1 MIRVKEARWRISSI
15 FSGKKAMTELAYPKT
30 TASAAKLE
38 RPRLPPEGKRDYLDD
53 HPFDLVKY
61 SLPKDIL
68 VEEVMIPMR
77 DGIRLAANVFR
88 RKAGPPMPVI
98 TTMTPYGKDQYDLW
112 NLFQDAPVGTVPGGG
127 GFYLGRIE
135 ISDRCAF
142 EGPDPGFWVPNGYA
156 VVLVDQ
162 PGRGRS
168 ESNPENTPGPE
179 ARWRDVMS
187 WLEAQA
193 WCTGK
198 VAMSGVSALC
208 ATQWI
213 AAKAEAPPQ
222 LKAIIPW
229 EGINE
234 TGPGGGYG
242 GIPETAFSRW
252 LETDMMIPFINP
264 DTAAPEPYIRDW
276 KFDVASITV
285 PALVCASFSDQELHS
300 WDTFGAF
307 TKLKSRYKWLFNHRR
322 QKWGAYY
329 GKEETALQKRF
340 LDRFLGGDESAMDGI
355 SPVRLEINT
364 NRFAYKVLHSN
375 DWPIEGTQYKS
386 LYLDAG
392 SGSLRDAAAKDH
404 ATAMIAP
411 SPVADPANRA
421 VFDFKFDQATDLVGH
436 MALKLFVEA
445 EDTDDVDLFVG
456 IEKLDRDGN
465 ELHFFGASGGNANAP
480 VARGWLRTSWRDI
493 DPARSTEWRPVLSM
507 ARRRRLS
514 PKEIV
519 EADIAIMPSGTTFE
533 AGETLRLVI
542 QCWTVRGQWEGG
554 ETREWDSLKAGRGR
568 IHTGG
573 EHASRL
579 LIPVVAF
586 EPR

>member
-1 MIRVKEARWRISSI
+1 MSR
-15 FSGKKAMTELAYPKT
+15 LAYSRSR
-30 TASAAKLE
+30 ASTGTLE
-38 RPRLPPEGKRDYLDD
+38 RPRLPPEGERDYLDD
-53 HPFDLVKY
+53 HPFDLIKHP
-61 SLPKDIL
+61 LPADIL

-88 RKAGPPMPVI
+88 RKGGPPMPVV

-112 NLFQDAPVGTVPGGG
+112 NLFRDAPAGTVPGGG
-127 GFYLGRIE
+127 GFYLGHIE
-135 ISDRCAF
+135 ISDRTAF
-142 EGPDPGFWVPNGYA
+142 EAPDPGFWVPNGYA

-162 PGRGRS
+162 PGRGKS
-168 ESNPENTPGPE
+168 ESNPASTPGPE
-179 ARWRDVMS
+179 ARWRDVMG
-187 WLEAQA
+187 WLEQQA

-264 DTAAPEPYIRDW
+264 NAAAPEPYIRDW

-285 PALVCASFSDQELHS
+285 PALVCASFSDQELHT

-329 GKEETALQKRF
+329 GKEEMALQKRF
-340 LDRFLGGDESAMDGI
+340 LDRFLKGDERAMDGVP
-355 SPVRLEINT
+355 PVRMEINS
-364 NRFAYKVLHSN
+364 NRFKYKVVHATS
-375 DWPIEGTQYKS
+375 WPVEETRYRS
-386 LYLDAG
+386 LYLDAT
-392 SGSLRDAAAKDH
+392 SHSLQLAPPAVRGAA
-404 ATAMIAP
+404 MFAP

-421 VFDFKFDQATDLVGH
+421 VFDFKFDRDTDLVGH
-436 MALKLFVEA
+436 MALKLFIEG
-445 EDTDDVDLFVG
+445 EDTDDVDLFLGV
-456 IEKLDRDGN
+456 EKLDRDGN
-465 ELHFFGASGGNANAP
+465 ELYFFSASGGNANGP
-480 VARGWLRTSWRDI
+480 VARGWLRASWRELD
-493 DPARSTEWRPVLSM
+493 AKRSTEWRPVLSM
-507 ARRRRLS
+507 KARKPLS
-514 PKEIV
+514 PGEIV
-519 EADIAIMPSGTTFE
+519 ETDIAIMPSGTTFK
-533 AGETLRLVI
+533 AGETLRLAI
-542 QCWTVRGQWEGG
+542 QCWSVRGQWEGG
-554 ETREWDSLKAGRGR
+554 ETREWDAIKVGRCR
-568 IHTGG
+568 VHTGDR
-573 EHASRL
+573 HASRL

-586 EPR
+586 EGA

>member
-1 MIRVKEARWRISSI
+1 VSEP
-15 FSGKKAMTELAYPKT
+15 AYPKT
-30 TASAAKLE
+30 AASAKKLE
-38 RPRLPPEGKRDYLDD
+38 RPPLPPEGVRDYLDD
-53 HPFDLVKY
+53 HPFDLVKFP
-61 SLPKDIL
+61 LPGDIL

-88 RKAGPPMPVI
+88 RNAGPPMPVI
-98 TTMTPYGKDQYDLW
+98 TTMTPYGKDQYELW

-156 VVLVDQ
+156 VVLIDQ

-168 ESNPENTPGPE
+168 ESNPTNTPGPE
-179 ARWRDVMS
+179 ARWKDVMA
-187 WLEAQA
+187 WLEQQA

-252 LETDMMIPFINP
+252 LETDMMIPFINKNA
-264 DTAAPEPYIRDW
+264 AAPEPYIRDW

-285 PALVCASFSDQELHS
+285 PALVCASFSDQELHT

-340 LDRFLGGDESAMDGI
+340 LDRFLAGDERAMDGVP
-355 SPVRLEINT
+355 PVRLEINT
-364 NRFAYKVLHSN
+364 NRFAHKVVHANS
-375 DWPIEGTQYKS
+375 WPIEGTQYKS
-386 LYLDAG
+386 LYLDAA
-392 SGSLRDAAAKDH
+392 SRSLGEAVPKADAAA
-404 ATAMIAP
+404 TIAP
-411 SPVADPANRA
+411 SPAADPANRA
-421 VFDFKFDQATDLVGH
+421 TFDFKFDKDTDLVGH
-436 MALKLFVEA
+436 MALKLFIEA
-445 EDTDDVDLFVG
+445 EGTDDVDLFVG
-456 IEKLDRDGN
+456 VEKLDRDGN
-465 ELHFFGASGGNANAP
+465 ELYFFSASGGNANGP
-480 VARGWLRTSWRDI
+480 VARGWLRASWRELD
-493 DPARSTEWRPVLSM
+493 AERSTQWRPVLSM
-507 ARRRRLS
+507 AARKPLS
-514 PKEIV
+514 PGEIV
-519 EADIAIMPSGTTFE
+519 EADIAIMPSGTTFK

-542 QCWTVRGQWEGG
+542 QSWSVRGQWEGG
-554 ETREWDSLKAGRGR
+554 ETREWDSLKAGRCR

-573 EHASRL
+573 KHASRL

-586 EPR
+586 ERT

>member
-1 MIRVKEARWRISSI
+1 V
-15 FSGKKAMTELAYPKT
+15 TELSYSKNA
-30 TASAAKLE
+30 ASTRKLE
-38 RPRLPPEGKRDYLDD
+38 RPPLPPEGVRDYLDD
-53 HPFDLVKY
+53 HPFDLVKFP
-61 SLPKDIL
+61 LLKDIL

-88 RKAGPPMPVI
+88 HKDGPPMPVI

-127 GFYLGRIE
+127 EFYLGRIE
-135 ISDRCAF
+135 LSDRCAF

-156 VVLVDQ
+156 VALIDQ
-162 PGRGRS
+162 PGRGKS
-168 ESNPENTPGPE
+168 ESNPTNTPGPE
-179 ARWRDVMS
+179 ARWRDVMT
-187 WLEAQA
+187 WLEQQA

-264 DTAAPEPYIRDW
+264 DAAAPEPYIRDW
-276 KFDVASITV
+276 KFDIASITV
-285 PALVCASFSDQELHS
+285 PALVCSSFSDQELHS
-300 WDTFGAF
+300 WDTFSAF

-322 QKWGAYY
+322 QKWAAYY

-340 LDRFLGGDESAMDGI
+340 LDRFLRGDERAMEAV
-355 SPVRLEINT
+355 PRVRLEINT
-364 NRFAYKVLHSN
+364 NRFDYKVAHANS
-375 DWPIEGTQYKS
+375 WPIEGTQYDS
-386 LYLDAG
+386 LYLDAT
-392 SGSLRDAAAKDH
+392 SGTLRHAAPTTDAAA
-404 ATAMIAP
+404 TIAP
-411 SPVADPANRA
+411 SPVADPT
-421 VFDFKFDQATDLVGH
+421 DFRFDQDTDLVGH
-436 MALKLFVEA
+436 MALKLFIEG
-445 EDTDDVDLFVG
+445 EDTDDIDLFVG
-456 IEKLDRDGN
+456 IEKLDRYGN
-465 ELHFFGASGGNANAP
+465 ELYFFSASGGNANGP
-480 VARGWLRTSWRDI
+480 VARGWLRASWRELD
-493 DPARSTEWRPVLSM
+493 AERSTEWRPVLSM
-507 ARRRRLS
+507 TARKPLS
-514 PKEIV
+514 RGEIV
-519 EADIAIMPSGTTFE
+519 ETNIAMMPSGTTFK

-542 QCWTVRGQWEGG
+542 QCWSVRGQWEGG
-554 ETREWDSLKAGRGR
+554 ETREWDSLKAGRCR
-568 IHTGG
+568 IHTGD

-579 LIPVVAF
+579 LIPVVSF
-586 EPR
+586 ESA

>member
-1 MIRVKEARWRISSI
+1 VSELER
-15 FSGKKAMTELAYPKT
+15 SG
-30 TASAAKLE
+30 TAASNRKLE
-38 RPRLPPEGKRDYLDD
+38 RPRLPPEGERDYLDD

-61 SLPKDIL
+61 PLPKDIL

-88 RKAGPPMPVI
+88 RKEGPPMPVI

-156 VVLVDQ
+156 VVLIDQ

-168 ESNPENTPGPE
+168 ESNPANTPGPE
-179 ARWRDVMS
+179 ARWWDAMA
-187 WLEAQA
+187 WLEQQP

-208 ATQWI
+208 ATEWI

-242 GIPETAFSRW
+242 GIHETAFSRW
-252 LETDMMIPFINP
+252 IETDQMVPFINKN
-264 DTAAPEPYIRDW
+264 AAGPEPYIRDW
-276 KFDVASITV
+276 TFDIASISV
-285 PALVCASFSDQELHS
+285 PALVCASFSDQELHT

-307 TKLKSRYKWLFNHRR
+307 TKLKSLHKWLFNHRR

-329 GKEETALQKRF
+329 GKEETVLQRQF
-340 LDRFLGGDESAMDGI
+340 LDRFLRGDEGAMEGV
-355 SPVRLEINT
+355 PRVRLEINS
-364 NRFAYKVLHSN
+364 NRFDYKVVHADS
-375 DWPIEGTQYKS
+375 WPVEETLYRS
-386 LYLDAG
+386 LYLDAA
-392 SGSLRDAAAKDH
+392 SQTLREAPASRAAA
-404 ATAMIAP
+404 TIAP

-421 VFDFKFDQATDLVGH
+421 IFDFKFDEDADVVGH
-436 MALKLFVEA
+436 MALKLFIEG
-445 EDTDDVDLFVG
+445 EDTDDIDLFVG
-456 IEKLDRDGN
+456 VEKLDREGN
-465 ELHFFGASGGNANAP
+465 EVYFFSASGGNANGPA
-480 VARGWLRTSWRDI
+480 ARGWLRASWRELDGQ
-493 DPARSTEWRPVLSM
+493 RSTQWRPVLSM
-507 ARRRRLS
+507 RGQKPLS
-514 PKEIV
+514 PREIV
-519 EADIAIMPSGTTFE
+519 ETSIAIMPSGTTFG

-542 QCWTVRGQWEGG
+542 QCWSVRGQWEGG
-554 ETREWDSLKAGRGR
+554 ETREWDAITTGRCR
-568 IHTGG
+568 IHTG
-573 EHASRL
+573 ETHASRL
-579 LIPVVAF
+579 LVPLVTFASV
-586 EPR
+586 

>member
-1 MIRVKEARWRISSI
+1 MSERAHSR
-15 FSGKKAMTELAYPKT
+15 
-30 TASAAKLE
+30 TAASNRKLE
-38 RPRLPPEGKRDYLDD
+38 RPRLSPEGERDYLDD
-53 HPFDLVKY
+53 HPFDLIKY
-61 SLPKDIL
+61 PLPEDIL

-88 RKAGPPMPVI
+88 RKDGAPMPVI

-156 VVLVDQ
+156 VVLIDQ

-168 ESNPENTPGPE
+168 ESNPTSTPGPE
-179 ARWRDVMS
+179 ARWWDAMA
-187 WLEAQA
+187 WLEQQA

-208 ATQWI
+208 ATEWI

-264 DTAAPEPYIRDW
+264 NTQAPEPYIRDW
-276 KFDVASITV
+276 TFDIASISV
-285 PALVCASFSDQELHS
+285 PALVCASFSDQELHT

-329 GKEETALQKRF
+329 GKTELALQKRF
-340 LDRFLGGDESAMDGI
+340 LDRFLRGDEGAMAGVP
-355 SPVRLEINT
+355 PVRLEINS
-364 NRFAYKVLHSN
+364 NRFEYKVVHAN
-375 DWPIEGTQYKS
+375 TWPIEETQYRS
-386 LYLDAG
+386 LHLDAA
-392 SGSLRDAAAKDH
+392 SRTLREGPATGAAA
-404 ATAMIAP
+404 TIAP

-421 VFDFKFDQATDLVGH
+421 IFDFKFDKDTDVVGH
-436 MALKLFVEA
+436 MALRLFIEGEETA
-445 EDTDDVDLFVG
+445 DVDLFVG

-465 ELHFFGASGGNANAP
+465 EVYFFSASGGNANGPA
-480 VARGWLRTSWRDI
+480 ARGWLRASWRQLDGE
-493 DPARSTEWRPVLSM
+493 RSTPWRPVLSM
-507 ARRRRLS
+507 TGRKPLS
-514 PKEIV
+514 PGEIV
-519 EADIAIMPSGTTFE
+519 ETSIAIMPSGTTFR

-542 QCWTVRGQWEGG
+542 QCWSVRGQWEGG
-554 ETREWDSLKAGRGR
+554 ETREWDAITTGRCR
-568 IHTGG
+568 LHTGG
-573 EHASRL
+573 ENASRL
-579 LIPVVAF
+579 LVPLVTFAS
-586 EPR
+586 P

>member
-1 MIRVKEARWRISSI
+1 VSERAHSR
-15 FSGKKAMTELAYPKT
+15 
-30 TASAAKLE
+30 TAASNRKLE
-38 RPRLPPEGKRDYLDD
+38 RPRLSPEGERDYLDD
-53 HPFDLVKY
+53 HPFDLIKY
-61 SLPKDIL
+61 PLPEDIL

-88 RKAGPPMPVI
+88 RKDGAPMPVI

-156 VVLVDQ
+156 VVLIDQ

-168 ESNPENTPGPE
+168 ESNPTSTPGPE
-179 ARWRDVMS
+179 ARWWDAMA
-187 WLEAQA
+187 WLEQQA

-208 ATQWI
+208 ATEWI

-264 DTAAPEPYIRDW
+264 NTQAPEPYIRDW
-276 KFDVASITV
+276 TFDIASISV
-285 PALVCASFSDQELHS
+285 PALVCASFSDQELHT

-329 GKEETALQKRF
+329 GKTELALQKRF
-340 LDRFLGGDESAMDGI
+340 LDRFLRGDEGAMAGVP
-355 SPVRLEINT
+355 PVRLEINS
-364 NRFAYKVLHSN
+364 NRFEYKVVHAN
-375 DWPIEGTQYKS
+375 TWPIEETQYRS
-386 LYLDAG
+386 LHLDAA
-392 SGSLRDAAAKDH
+392 SRTLREGPATGAAA
-404 ATAMIAP
+404 TIAP

-421 VFDFKFDQATDLVGH
+421 IFDFKFDKYTDVVGH
-436 MALKLFVEA
+436 MALRLFIEGEETA
-445 EDTDDVDLFVG
+445 DVDLFVG

-465 ELHFFGASGGNANAP
+465 EVYFFSASGGNANGPA
-480 VARGWLRTSWRDI
+480 ARGWLRASWRQLDGE
-493 DPARSTEWRPVLSM
+493 RSTPWRPVLSM
-507 ARRRRLS
+507 TGRKPLS
-514 PKEIV
+514 PGEIV
-519 EADIAIMPSGTTFE
+519 ETSIAIMPSGTTFR

-542 QCWTVRGQWEGG
+542 QCWSVRGQWEGG
-554 ETREWDSLKAGRGR
+554 ETREWDAITTGRCR
-568 IHTGG
+568 LHTGG
-573 EHASRL
+573 ENASRL
-579 LIPVVAF
+579 LVPLVTFAS
-586 EPR
+586 P

>member
-1 MIRVKEARWRISSI
+1 VSEPVHSK
-15 FSGKKAMTELAYPKT
+15 
-30 TASAAKLE
+30 SAASTGKLE
-38 RPRLPPEGKRDYLDD
+38 RPPLPPEGVVDYLDA

-61 SLPKDIL
+61 PLSKDIL

-88 RKAGPPMPVI
+88 RQDGPPMPVI
-98 TTMTPYGKDQYDLW
+98 TTMTPYGKDQYGLW

-142 EGPDPGFWVPNGYA
+142 EAPDPGFWVPNGYA
-156 VVLVDQ
+156 VMLIDQ

-168 ESNPENTPGPE
+168 ESNPTGTPGPE
-179 ARWRDVMS
+179 ARWKDVMS
-187 WLEAQA
+187 WLEQQP

-234 TGPGGGYG
+234 SGPGGGYG

-264 DTAAPEPYIRDW
+264 DAAAPEPYIRDW

-300 WDTFGAF
+300 WDTFSAF
-307 TKLKSRYKWLFNHRR
+307 TKLKSRSKWLFNHRR

-340 LDRFLGGDESAMDGI
+340 LDRFLRGDVRAMDGVP
-355 SPVRLEINT
+355 PVRLEINT
-364 NRFAYKVLHSN
+364 NRFAYKVVHADN
-375 DWPIEGTQYKS
+375 WPIEETRYRS
-386 LYLDAG
+386 LYLDAA
-392 SGSLRDAAAKDH
+392 SGNLGHAAPPAP
-404 ATAMIAP
+404 AAGTIAP

-421 VFDFKFDQATDLVGH
+421 IFDFKFDEDTDVVGH
-436 MALKLFVEA
+436 MALKLFIEG

-465 ELHFFGASGGNANAP
+465 EVYFFSASGGNANGPA
-480 VARGWLRTSWRDI
+480 ARGWLRASWRDL
-493 DPARSTEWRPVLSM
+493 DAARSTQWRPVLSM
-507 ARRRRLS
+507 TKQNPLS
-514 PKEIV
+514 PGEIV
-519 EADIAIMPSGTTFE
+519 ETNIAIMPSGTTFK

-542 QCWTVRGQWEGG
+542 QCWSVRGQWEGG
-554 ETREWDSLKAGRGR
+554 ETREWDAIKVGRCR
-568 IHTGG
+568 VHTGDR
-573 EHASRL
+573 HASRL
-579 LIPVVAF
+579 LIPVVNF
-586 EPR
+586 ESM

>member
-1 MIRVKEARWRISSI
+1 
-15 FSGKKAMTELAYPKT
+15 
-30 TASAAKLE
+30 
-38 RPRLPPEGKRDYLDD
+38 
-53 HPFDLVKY
+53 
-61 SLPKDIL
+61 
-68 VEEVMIPMR
+68 MIPMR

-88 RKAGPPMPVI
+88 RKDGAPMPVI

-156 VVLVDQ
+156 VVLIDQ

-168 ESNPENTPGPE
+168 ESNPTSTPGPE
-179 ARWRDVMS
+179 ARWWDAMA
-187 WLEAQA
+187 WLEQQA

-208 ATQWI
+208 ATEWI

-264 DTAAPEPYIRDW
+264 NTQAPEPYIRDW
-276 KFDVASITV
+276 TFDIASISV
-285 PALVCASFSDQELHS
+285 PALVCASFSDQELHT

-329 GKEETALQKRF
+329 GKTELALQKRF
-340 LDRFLGGDESAMDGI
+340 LDRFLRGDEGAMAGVP
-355 SPVRLEINT
+355 PVRLEINS
-364 NRFAYKVLHSN
+364 NRFEYKVVHAN
-375 DWPIEGTQYKS
+375 TWPIEETQYRS
-386 LYLDAG
+386 LHLDAA
-392 SGSLRDAAAKDH
+392 SRTLREGPATGAAA
-404 ATAMIAP
+404 TIAP

-421 VFDFKFDQATDLVGH
+421 IFDFKFDKDTDVVGH
-436 MALKLFVEA
+436 MALRLFIEGEETA
-445 EDTDDVDLFVG
+445 DVDLFVG

-465 ELHFFGASGGNANAP
+465 EVYFFSASGGNANGPA
-480 VARGWLRTSWRDI
+480 ARGWLRASWRQLDGE
-493 DPARSTEWRPVLSM
+493 RSTPWRPVLSM
-507 ARRRRLS
+507 TGRKPLS
-514 PKEIV
+514 PGEIV
-519 EADIAIMPSGTTFE
+519 ETSIAIMPSGTTFR

-542 QCWTVRGQWEGG
+542 QCWSVRGQWEGG
-554 ETREWDSLKAGRGR
+554 ETREWDAITTGRCR
-568 IHTGG
+568 LHTGG
-573 EHASRL
+573 DRHACSFPSSPLRARDTRSNPAL
-579 LIPVVAF
+579 PPSHDARTYRDT
-586 EPR
+586 PMT